1 VLEPRGEIELKEGPA
16 ADLLVVGRREGSS
29 L

>member
-1 VLEPRGEIELKEGPA
+1 
-16 ADLLVVGRREGSS
+16 VGRREGSAH